1 MLSLKKWTV
10 FKELLQILRE
20 SSHQLHLF
28 ILVLNM
34 KGLKLYIYS
43 YIYI

>member
-1 MLSLKKWTV
+1 ME
-10 FKELLQILRE
+10 FLQILRE

-34 KGLKLYIYS
+34 KIYS